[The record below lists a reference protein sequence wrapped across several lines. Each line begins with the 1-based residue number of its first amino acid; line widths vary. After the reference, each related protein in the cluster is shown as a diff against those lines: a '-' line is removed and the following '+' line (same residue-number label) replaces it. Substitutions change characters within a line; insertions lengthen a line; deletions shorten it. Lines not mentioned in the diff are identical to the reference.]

1 MSENLADGNNAF
13 SLVGGVWRQQAR
25 TVARPIGDREHQDD
39 DPTGPMLVHAATTC
53 QDSVAVLT
61 SPFWPKSNRGA
72 LWLIC
77 ACQSLS

>member
-39 DPTGPMLVHAATTC
+39 DPTGPMLMHAATAHVRTAW
-53 QDSVAVLT
+53 QSDEPVL
-61 SPFWPKSNRGA
+61 A
-72 LWLIC
+72 
-77 ACQSLS
+77 